1 MLRINKINIL
11 VLAGIGIAAIAGIPG
26 YGVAKA
32 ESTAK
37 PRVGAYEALSA
48 SNKKIAEALFN
59 GQISTADGKDP
70 LNLDQI
76 AAAKRRNG
84 WGRIFKQLRADGLLD
99 AKNLRE
105 LTSGRYQRQFSGKKS
120 TGTAVKSTVVTTASG
135 RQIIVDKNS
144 LARQGRRN
152 TGRDKNRRGSKSIG
166 QHTDGLFSSGSTYRG
181 RLDNSAQ
188 SGGAPSIGI
197 TSANGVATTNII
209 TR

>member
-1 MLRINKINIL
+1 MLKINKINIL

-26 YGVAKA
+26 YGAAKA
-32 ESTAK
+32 DATATPK
-37 PRVGAYEALSA
+37 VGAYEALSA
-48 SNKKIAEALFN
+48 GNKKIAEALFN
-59 GQISTADGKDP
+59 GQIATADGKEP

-76 AAAKRRNG
+76 AAAKKRDG

-105 LTSGRYQRQFSGKKS
+105 LTSGRYQQQFSRKTS
-120 TGTAVKSTVVTTASG
+120 TGGAVKSTVVTTASG

-144 LARQGRRN
+144 LAHQGGRN

-166 QHTDGLFSSGSTYRG
+166 QHTEGLFSSGSTYRG
-181 RLDNSAQ
+181 RDNSAQ
-188 SGGAPSIGI
+188 SGGAASIGI
-197 TSANGVATTNII
+197 TSASGVATTNII